1 MVVSFRF
8 WKPGEYFD
16 SQQWKVCDPGTFSL
30 DWNSTV
36 WYTCPSNANCLGG
49 VQIYVN
55 SGYWRSSTNSTYMSE
70 WPRQNS
76 WLGQYHP
83 ENQYPV
89 AWDSGYSGILCTDWT
104 VVDGEQYERQSNFE
118 CAKCPILVYNI
129 LRIMGLILLV
139 SIFFIILIIVNIRK
153 KKESQQSILMRILAN
168 YLQLLS
174 VSMSFNM
181 KFPPILVQIFYPL
194 QKIGASSE
202 AFLSLDWFFRDA
214 SIKGFTPST
223 AMFKVFL
230 TGMLPL
236 FLIIVAAIVWVLL
249 YATFKKWFK
258 DLKRNL
264 IVTIIVIIYLLH
276 PTITKVS
283 FEIFQWIRVDESEY
297 RAKLDLSIKWFSFEH
312 MKWGLILGFPMIIIW
327 IIGCP
332 VSVAIILFKNRKNLS
347 EARIQRY
354 LLILYQG
361 LQEKWFYWELVNTGR
376 KISMVAINVFLS
388 TMPLLYS
395 STTAVILLVI
405 LIRVQIKLKPYK
417 DELNNELEIESMI
430 TGTATLFWGV
440 LFTSDDNKHAI
451 IVLAVLVVL
460 ILINIKFLLNWWFW
474 ISFTLME
481 KYKLFHAIFIILGI
495 SKFTLHNFYS
505 FIQEKFSRENDQ

>member
-1 MVVSFRF
+1 MYSYYQFQCHLIWSFLPYSF
-8 WKPGEYFD
+8 KYFIRCKKLEHHQKHFYHLTD
-16 SQQWKVCDPGTFSL
+16 FSEMHQSKDLLHQQQ
-30 DWNSTV
+30 
-36 WYTCPSNANCLGG
+36 CL
-49 VQIYVN
+49 
-55 SGYWRSSTNSTYMSE
+55 R
-70 WPRQNS
+70 
-76 WLGQYHP
+76 L
-83 ENQYPV
+83 
-89 AWDSGYSGILCTDWT
+89 
-104 VVDGEQYERQSNFE
+104 
-118 CAKCPILVYNI
+118 
-129 LRIMGLILLV
+129 
-139 SIFFIILIIVNIRK
+139 
-153 KKESQQSILMRILAN
+153 
-168 YLQLLS
+168 
-174 VSMSFNM
+174 
-181 KFPPILVQIFYPL
+181 
-194 QKIGASSE
+194 
-202 AFLSLDWFFRDA
+202 
-214 SIKGFTPST
+214 
-223 AMFKVFL
+223 FL
-230 TGMLPL
+230 TGILPL
-236 FLIIVAAIVWVLL
+236 FWIIVAAIVWVLL

-327 IIGCP
+327 AIGCP
-332 VSVAIILFKNRKNLS
+332 ISVAIILFKNRKNLS
-347 EARIQRY
+347 EARIQKY

-440 LFTSDDNKHAI
+440 LFTSDDNRYAI
-451 IVLAVLVVL
+451 IVLVVLIVL
-460 ILINIKFLLNWWFW
+460 ILINIKFLLHWWFW
-474 ISFTLME
+474 ISFTFIG
-481 KYKLFHAIFIILGI
+481 KYKLCHSIFNILGT
-495 SKFTLHNFYS
+495 SMLSLHNFFS
-505 FIQEKFSRENDQ
+505 VIQEKFSRKNDK